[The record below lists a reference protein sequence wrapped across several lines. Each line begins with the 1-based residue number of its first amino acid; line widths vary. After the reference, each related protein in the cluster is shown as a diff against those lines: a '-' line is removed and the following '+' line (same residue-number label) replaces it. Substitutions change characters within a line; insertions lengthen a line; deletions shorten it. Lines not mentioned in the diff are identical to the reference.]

1 MKKYIK
7 NFKYL
12 KIPKHSKY
20 LKDNGG
26 PIYWLW
32 AQIMEKKKNN
42 YNNNN
47 KHKNEWEVKYTGKIR
62 TDHEIN

>member
-7 NFKYL
+7 NSKYL
-12 KIPKHSKY
+12 KVPKHSKY

-26 PIYWLW
+26 PIYCLW

-42 YNNNN
+42 
-47 KHKNEWEVKYTGKIR
+47 
-62 TDHEIN
+62 